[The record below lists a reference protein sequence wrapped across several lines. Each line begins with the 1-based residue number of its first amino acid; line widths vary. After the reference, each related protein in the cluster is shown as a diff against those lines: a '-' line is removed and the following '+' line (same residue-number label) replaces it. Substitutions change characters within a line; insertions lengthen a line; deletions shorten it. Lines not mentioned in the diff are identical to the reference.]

1 MTYNW
6 SENFDINVS
15 EYIYFINKQKYFSKE
30 KYKGIFLIKKKG
42 SNKFKK
48 LKEKNHICIKGKYS
62 FSFRHFD
69 IIIYTNYFVVID
81 FIISILQ
88 I

>member
-30 KYKGIFLIKKKG
+30 KYKGIFLIKKKAQT
-42 SNKFKK
+42 NLKNWRKK
-48 LKEKNHICIKGKYS
+48 T
-62 FSFRHFD
+62 
-69 IIIYTNYFVVID
+69 IYA
-81 FIISILQ
+81 
-88 I
+88 